1 MRKILNEYMPFLS
14 LDRGDA
20 ETVARLR
27 AASRPNVHR
36 IQCAKKGTRA
46 ELLIY
51 EQIGLDWWTGE
62 GMTPAKL
69 QDELNGLRPFDELLV
84 RINSPGGDVFD
95 GMAIFNVLRMLPEPV
110 AVDVEGI
117 AASAA
122 SYIAQAASPGR
133 LRIHE
138 AAQAMV
144 HNAMGLVMMFDNANA
159 IERDA
164 TALVTLLRKIDGQ
177 IADVYSA
184 RSGRTVKDW
193 ASMMAK
199 ETFLTGKEAVAEKFA
214 DELIPLKEGGKKN
227 ETPWK
232 NRIKQ
237 LMTNGN

>member
-1 MRKILNEYMPFLS
+1 MRRIVNEYLPWLS
-14 LDRGDA
+14 LERSDV
-20 ETVARLR
+20 ETVTRIKAG
-27 AASRPNVHR
+27 SRPVMHT
-36 IQCAKKGTRA
+36 IHCAKKGTQA

-69 QDELNGLRPFDELLV
+69 QDQLNGLRPFDEVLV

-110 AVDVEGI
+110 AVEIEGM

-122 SYIAQAASPGR
+122 SYIAQAANPGR

-138 AAQAMV
+138 TAQAMV
-144 HNAMGLVMMFDNANA
+144 HNAMGLLMMFDNADA
-159 IERDA
+159 IERDV
-164 TALVTLLRKIDGQ
+164 TALVALLRKIDGQ
-177 IADVYSA
+177 IADVYAA
-184 RSGRTVKDW
+184 RSGRKASEW
-193 ASMMAK
+193 AEMMAK
-199 ETFLTGKEAVAEKFA
+199 ETYLTGKQAVKEKFA
-214 DELIPLKEGGKKN
+214 DELIPLKTDGKKN

-237 LMTNGN
+237 LMTER